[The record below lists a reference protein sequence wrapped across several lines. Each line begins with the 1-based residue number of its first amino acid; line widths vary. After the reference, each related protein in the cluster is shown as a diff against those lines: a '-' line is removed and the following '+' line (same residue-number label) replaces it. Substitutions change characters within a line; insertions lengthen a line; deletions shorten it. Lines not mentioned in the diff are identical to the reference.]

1 MTTDQLRT
9 NIKHA
14 LNQPDAL
21 NITERVILST
31 YLFNPAH
38 ETAFKLRLSI
48 REVDKVITNFILKTK
63 GTKWKNNLRTLDTS
77 THYLQNI

>member
-1 MTTDQLRT
+1 MRTELLRDK
-9 NIKHA
+9 IKHA

-21 NITERVILST
+21 NVTERVILST
-31 YLFNPAH
+31 YLFNPVH

-48 REVDKVITNFILKTK
+48 REVDKVITNFIIKTK
-63 GTKWKNNLRTLDTS
+63 GTIWKSKLRTLDTS